1 MNIQGNTPPNGDFA
15 KLVEQLAEE
24 ASRPKRPPAAHEH
37 ALDVGMT
44 PSSAPHSGSVISPA
58 PALSPPG
65 GVAPTTP
72 AEALRK
78 TLLGIAI
85 GWVFLLFVLMASG
98 APFAV
103 VAAVLIGGIALVRNF
118 WRKALPPGIGSM
130 REWLELAA
138 RQQQERRRK

>member
-24 ASRPKRPPAAHEH
+24 ATRPKRAPAAHEH

-44 PSSAPHSGSVISPA
+44 PSSAPQSASMSNAPMSPAAPGSVA
-58 PALSPPG
+58 PSTA
-65 GVAPTTP
+65 
-72 AEALRK
+72 AEKTRK
-78 TLLGIAI
+78 LLIGIAV
-85 GWVFLLFVLMASG
+85 GWVLLLFVLMASG

-103 VAAVLIGGIALVRNF
+103 LSAVLIFGVAMGRSF
-118 WRKALPPGIGSM
+118 WRKALPPGVGSV
-130 REWLELAA
+130 REWLEQTA